1 VGGPAKKNGQCQNQL
16 VITATMSEQE
26 KLEKR
31 RQRRQQKIMAAA
43 GDRLSRITGTAYRM

>member
-1 VGGPAKKNGQCQNQL
+1 
-16 VITATMSEQE
+16 MSDQE

-43 GDRLSRITGTAYRM
+43 GDRLSRITGTAYRMFVQFPLSHQAFA